1 MFKVIRIAAVKRFA
15 FLLVAGLLSLSLFA
29 CEALTKKGVKCKRD
43 PMPGS
48 QYCWQHGGR
57 QATNT
62 VSVAATNVRVRVKND
77 DNAMRV
83 QCDAKTKKGDRCKRK
98 ALPGGTKCWQHQ

>member
-1 MFKVIRIAAVKRFA
+1 MIREDAKKLTLSILVIV
-15 FLLVAGLLSLSLFA
+15 VVGLCTLGLYA
-29 CEALTKKGVKCKRD
+29 CDALTKKGEKCKRN

-57 QATNT
+57 VVKTNSIKR
-62 VSVAATNVRVRVKND
+62 VVGVANGKKD
-77 DNAMRV
+77 DNADRV
-83 QCDAKTKKGDRCKRK
+83 QCDAITKKGKQCSRL